1 MYYKYKYNR
10 KNKSEIK
17 KNEDYK
23 KDGSNERERKSW
35 CYAFTQ
41 SNNSSYDSLV
51 WVRLELIQNSS
62 ESLNTKSRYV
72 YVMLFF
78 NGSMSTSQKKYKNI
92 N

>member
-1 MYYKYKYNR
+1 MEAMKE
-10 KNKSEIK
+10 KSC
-17 KNEDYK
+17 
-23 KDGSNERERKSW
+23 

-41 SNNSSYDSLV
+41 SDNSSCDSLV

-72 YVMLFF
+72 YVMLFL
-78 NGSMSTSQKKYKNI
+78 NGSMSTSQKKCKNI